1 MKRTIIIMITMIVM
15 LISGIVYSQNTMSQA
30 SSEKGA
36 IRSIDLP
43 QIRIELKEGEGK
55 VKTETYCNICHSVDY
70 ITMQPKFPRAQWT
83 ATVNK
88 MIKVFGAPIQEA
100 DAGTIISYL
109 SENYGT
115 GK

>member
-1 MKRTIIIMITMIVM
+1 MKRAMIAFITMLVA
-15 LISGIVYSQNTMSQA
+15 LLFGTAYAQDAASKA
-30 SSEKGA
+30 SSSEGT
-36 IRSIDLP
+36 IRSITIP
-43 QIRIELKEGEGK
+43 SIRIELKEGEGR

-88 MIKVFGAPIQEA
+88 MIKAFGAPIPPE

-109 SENYGT
+109 SAMYSTEN
-115 GK
+115 